1 MKLPTTI
8 PWSTVLCALLAQ
20 TSSIQTTQFLD
31 RVRSYCGADRWAD
44 RLPVEEFDAEIL
56 RILHQIPVVRVG
68 PSHRSN
74 PPTSGEIPVGRGG
87 WSLTS
92 LPSVGDVGIYRLL
105 LRGTAGYST
114 QYLETC
120 RRSARMLQLLQEDG
134 SPSLL
139 GERLRC
145 SADMDSARD
154 IFAEVLLS
162 SMPEDFHPYFRGMM
176 SEGDLHIFMC
186 RQYPDLPLL
195 TILRKARVLS
205 QLKFQVGLSRLSPQ
219 DGGEIRLLDPSA
231 VDRWTKNNLGTNLT
245 AFWIA
250 YQDITSGFLDRV
262 LRTIK
267 LRFPVSAAAGT
278 AEDEMR
284 EAIARK
290 ISNNAFSRHI
300 IEGKINA
307 AAARQ
312 WITKQVCSIV
322 RDKGQD
328 ALLRSSVGAR
338 TEGERRQREEV
349 GLEFGQFGDLNAQ
362 PKDELALERMADP
375 EENAEDRLEFESLK
389 ARALRLVSDLFDEPE
404 LPWAQVFE
412 AHRFAGLRAAELAE
426 RVGIPERDAQRMV
439 VRINHAVI
447 ANRDLFQDI
456 AEGYI

>member
-1 MKLPTTI
+1 
-8 PWSTVLCALLAQ
+8 
-20 TSSIQTTQFLD
+20 
-31 RVRSYCGADRWAD
+31 
-44 RLPVEEFDAEIL
+44 
-56 RILHQIPVVRVG
+56 
-68 PSHRSN
+68 
-74 PPTSGEIPVGRGG
+74 
-87 WSLTS
+87 
-92 LPSVGDVGIYRLL
+92 
-105 LRGTAGYST
+105 
-114 QYLETC
+114 
-120 RRSARMLQLLQEDG
+120 
-134 SPSLL
+134 
-139 GERLRC
+139 
-145 SADMDSARD
+145 MDSARD

-349 GLEFGQFGDLNAQ
+349 GLEFGQFDDLNAQ